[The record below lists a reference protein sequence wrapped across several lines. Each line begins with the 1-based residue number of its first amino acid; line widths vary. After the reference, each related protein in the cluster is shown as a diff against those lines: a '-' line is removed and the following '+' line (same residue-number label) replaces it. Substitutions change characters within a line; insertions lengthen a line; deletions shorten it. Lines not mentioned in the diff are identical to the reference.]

1 MPDYGCWPIW
11 HVDDYQVGN
20 IDPKNLGISS
30 NLEKDLTG
38 WASIFDSHLNL
49 ENPSSTTWTEK
60 ELNDFDNEGR
70 RLALALLEEI
80 GERYKIYYSVDLIP
94 AESLRNTA

>member
-1 MPDYGCWPIW
+1 MADYGCWPIW
-11 HVDDYQVGN
+11 HADRHRVGN
-20 IDPKNLGISS
+20 IDPTNLGISS
-30 NLEKDLTG
+30 NLEKELKK

-49 ENPSSTTWTEK
+49 EDPSSTEWTEN

-70 RLALALLEEI
+70 RLAITLLKEI

-94 AESLRNTA
+94 AETLQNTA